1 MEERFDSAICIVCD
15 RLRLLLHQIPPRM
28 KQQTHEIRFRV
39 NCPVSLVLADAVFF
53 LNNNGPP
60 SVRLGENA
68 VRVKGSDLQET
79 FARLC
84 DYSVYAYQN
93 EIRQGYLT
101 YRGGHRAGLCG
112 TAVSDGGQIV
122 SIRDISSMNLRIARQ
137 IYGAASPL
145 IEQLGN
151 RLGEGLLLAGPPG
164 CGKTTLLRD
173 ICRQISQGV
182 LGNQRKVAVIDER
195 GEIAASYC
203 GEPQNDLGPCCDVLD
218 GYPKGEGILQAIRC
232 LSPSVVVCDEI
243 GSREEIEAVQ
253 QGVNAGAS
261 LIASIHAGSVRQL
274 LRRPQGKALLQTGA
288 FPWVA
293 LMGHQDGFGS
303 ITGIFKA
310 GELLDQNCRDSSAGS
325 YVVGNGVSRGL

>member
-1 MEERFDSAICIVCD
+1 MEERFDSAVCIVCE
-15 RLRLLLHQIPPRM
+15 RLRLLLNQIPPRM
-28 KQQTHEIRFRV
+28 KQQIHEIRLRI
-39 NCPVSLVLADAVFF
+39 NSPVGLVLADAVYF

-60 SVRLGENA
+60 TVRLGEDA
-68 VRVKGSDLQET
+68 VQAKPDDLQET

-84 DYSVYAYQN
+84 DYSVYAHQN

-112 TAVSDGGQIV
+112 SAVTDGEQIV

-145 IEQLGN
+145 IAQLGS

-182 LGNQRKVAVIDER
+182 LGNQRRVAVVDER

-218 GYPKGEGILQAIRC
+218 GYPKGDGILQAIRC

-243 GSREEIEAVQ
+243 GNQKEIEAIE
-253 QGVNAGAS
+253 QGINAGVS
-261 LIASIHAGSVRQL
+261 LIASIHAGSAQQL
-274 LRRPQGKALLQTGA
+274 VQRPQGRVLLQTGA

-293 LMGHQDGFGS
+293 MMDNKKGFGN

-310 GELLDQNCRDSSAGS
+310 GELLGQNGGDPFASSHIVVRGISGS
-325 YVVGNGVSRGL
+325 V